1 MAHRYRIY
9 PNQDEAESF
18 ARHCNDTRFIWN
30 LALEQFN
37 FYDRRVAGRKAPSV
51 GERQRQLA
59 DLRKVSWLGEGAS
72 AVQQPVLR
80 DFKQACENWWRGTHR
95 RPTWRK
101 AGRSEGFCI
110 RDVTVKV
117 INGKWAT
124 VHVPKCGHV
133 RFRLS
138 RRLPEQYGMGRVT
151 CDAAGRWHVA
161 SSAPQPK
168 LLHVTSGRAVGIDL
182 GIASTITTSDAAH
195 YDAPTPEDGEK
206 ARLLRLERQF
216 ARQTKGSN
224 RRGRTRG
231 QIAKLKVRQADRLKD
246 WREKITTEL
255 VVNNDLIVVED
266 LRVKNM
272 LRSAKGT
279 AEAPGKNVKAKS
291 GLNREIAARGWSA
304 FTLRLEQKA
313 AASGVE
319 FIKVSAK
326 NTSRKC
332 RKCGHTDKDNRKSQA
347 VFRCI
352 KCGHQ
357 TNADINA
364 AKNILAAGQ
373 AVSGRGGTVR
383 PVAALAAAGKPV
395 ETSTTGSVLCAA

>member
-9 PNQDEAESF
+9 PDRDQTEGF

-37 FYDRRVAGRKAPSV
+37 LYDRRVAGQKAPGA

-59 DLRKVSWLGEGAS
+59 ELRKVSWLGEGAS
-72 AVQQPVLR
+72 SVQQQALR
-80 DFKQACENWWRGTHR
+80 DFERACSNWWRRTHR
-95 RPTWRK
+95 HPTWRK
-101 AGRSEGFCI
+101 AGRNEGFCI
-110 RDVTVKV
+110 RDTSVRI

-138 RRLPEQYGMGRVT
+138 RRLPEKYGMGRVT
-151 CDAAGRWHVA
+151 CDAVGRWHVA
-161 SSAPQPK
+161 FSAPQPM
-168 LLHVTSGRAVGIDL
+168 LLQITSGRTVGIDL
-182 GIASTITTSDAAH
+182 GIANTITTSDAAH
-195 YDAPTPEDGEK
+195 FDAPTPRAREK
-206 ARLLRLERQF
+206 ARLLRLQRKF
-216 ARQTKGSN
+216 ARQVKGSN

-246 WREKITTEL
+246 WREKVTTEL
-255 VVNNDLIVVED
+255 VVSNDLIVVED

-272 LRSAKGT
+272 LRSTKGT
-279 AEAPGKNVKAKS
+279 VEKPGSNVKAKS
-291 GLNREIAARGWSA
+291 GLNREIAARGWAA

-313 AASGVE
+313 AVSDAE
-319 FIKVSAK
+319 FVKVSAK
-326 NTSRKC
+326 NTSLKC
-332 RKCGHTDKDNRKSQA
+332 GKCGHTDKDNRKSQA
-347 VFRCI
+347 VFHCI

-364 AKNILAAGQ
+364 AKNILAAGLV
-373 AVSGRGGTVR
+373 ATGRGGTVR
-383 PVAALAAAGKPV
+383 PVVALAATGRPN
-395 ETSTTGSVLCAA
+395 ETSTTGSALCAA